1 MNTNDTELSIIIIE
15 YKKQQFQNF
24 IEGEFFFINDGLE
37 TLFATS
43 KLKNG
48 DIHMNV
54 KQLGIVAYLTWN
66 WDSMYQV

>member
-1 MNTNDTELSIIIIE
+1 MSI
-15 YKKQQFQNF
+15 KKQQFQNF

-54 KQLGIVAYLTWN
+54 KQLGIVAYLT
-66 WDSMYQV
+66 